1 MQTNPPPD
9 HPNTTVSTANMF
21 FNKYTATAATALAG
35 VVVALVDGAACAQN
49 QVNALHKRDDGIWT
63 TVSLTTTVYGTTTQT
78 VQLTAAEVTSTSC
91 LTTTYET
98 TLSPE
103 ETETGSPVEG
113 TYSSAA
119 SPEGVATTET
129 STSVSYA
136 TETATID
143 TSSSETFTSEAST
156 TTDVTVVVPAST
168 VIANTTTD
176 LITSHVTVTIKS
188 GTLTSTIWATASE
201 TLSVT
206 MPSSGFPLPSYN
218 STATTV
224 ARTTYTNTTTVGPAT
239 SFLSSYTYLSSAT
252 PASIGVTTTGYGSP
266 IASETVTAGAS
277 VMEASSLLGLFCFLM
292 ALLA

>member
-1 MQTNPPPD
+1 
-9 HPNTTVSTANMF
+9 MF
-21 FNKYTATAATALAG
+21 FNKSTATAAAAFVG
-35 VVVALVDGAACAQN
+35 VVIALVDGAACAEN
-49 QVNALHKRDDGIWT
+49 QVNALHKRDDGVWT

-98 TLSPE
+98 TLSPADAK
-103 ETETGSPVEG
+103 TETGSPVEG

-119 SPEGVATTET
+119 SSEGFATTET

-143 TSSSETFTSEAST
+143 TSSSETSTSEAST

-168 VIANTTTD
+168 VIASTSTD

-206 MPSSGFPLPSYN
+206 IPSSGFPLPSYN

-239 SFLSSYTYLSSAT
+239 SFLSSYTYLSSSS
-252 PASIGVTTTGYGSP
+252 PASDAVTTTGYGSP
-266 IASETVTAGAS
+266 MASETVTAGAS
-277 VMEASSLLGLFCFLM
+277 VMEASSILGLFGFLM